1 MAERIEATATWRGPW
16 ATDVSARGHEIRI
29 DEPERA
35 GGDDTGMMPTE
46 AFIASL
52 AACFCMAVAWAAR
65 KRGEETPGLTV
76 TVTAR
81 RAGTE
86 LRYDRIDVDAR
97 ARLDDATLADLVRRA
112 RRACW
117 VSNTLAAG
125 VRIEY
130 GHTSLDARF
139 RK

>member
-1 MAERIEATATWRGPW
+1 MAERIEVTATWRGPW
-16 ATDVSARGHEIRI
+16 ATDVGTRGHQIVI

-52 AACFCMAVAWAAR
+52 AACFCMAVAWAAG
-65 KRGEETPGLTV
+65 KRDLEVPGLTV
-76 TVTAR
+76 TATAR

-86 LRYDRIDVDAR
+86 LRYECIDVDTR
-97 ARLDDATLADLVRRA
+97 AELDDATLSRLVDRA
-112 RRACW
+112 RPFCW

-125 VRIEY
+125 VRVEY
-130 GHTSLDARF
+130 RHTSIDGRF